1 MEIPGTEFLT
11 LDWIIRSIRLTTVC
25 TNTLKP
31 IQRWPVK
38 HAPLTD
44 THLVVQGGP
53 IHSSLHVYACAHLE
67 VKLLDVWVS
76 GGLDKEGRWKDTRY
90 NTFNCSLNDDNL
102 ITWLQPGYSFDGPLS
117 NCKLDS
123 SHSLLCL
130 PSQPKHSSYVHV
142 SPTAIW
148 PLTWW
153 PPTWVTTQQ
162 SPTHFG
168 HLMS

>member
-1 MEIPGTEFLT
+1 M
-11 LDWIIRSIRLTTVC
+11 C
-25 TNTLKP
+25 M
-31 IQRWPVK
+31 
-38 HAPLTD
+38 
-44 THLVVQGGP
+44 
-53 IHSSLHVYACAHLE
+53 HVHIWR
-67 VKLLDVWVS
+67 VKLLDVS

-90 NTFNCSLNDDNL
+90 NTFNCSLNDDNI

-117 NCKLDS
+117 NCELDS

-153 PPTWVTTQQ
+153 PPTWMTTQQ

-168 HLMS
+168 HLMSKTQQLTSWSLTIDSRVVYSSAVFVSALNSSAVLQLHCLCSYKTVLNVYSY